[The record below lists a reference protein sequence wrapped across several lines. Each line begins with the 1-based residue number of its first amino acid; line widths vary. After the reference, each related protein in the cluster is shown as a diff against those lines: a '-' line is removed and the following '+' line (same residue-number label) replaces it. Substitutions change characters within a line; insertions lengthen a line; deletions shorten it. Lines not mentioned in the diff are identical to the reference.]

1 MRRAVEPAQCAILIS
16 RTGTE
21 KITMQSTS
29 EHDREVVVQER
40 AARGVLRHWKMVAI
54 AVGALGADQLTKLLI
69 RANMRIGESWPEEGF
84 LRLTH
89 GTNTGSAF
97 GLFQDQTLVL
107 TIASVVAIGFVFL
120 FYRNDGGSTWLSWL
134 TSGLIL
140 GGALGNLI
148 DRVIA
153 GKVTDFIDVG
163 PWPVFNIA
171 DSSIVVGIIVLCAS
185 VLLRRDKRAD
195 APESPDSV
203 AHEQTTQ

>member
-1 MRRAVEPAQCAILIS
+1 
-16 RTGTE
+16 
-21 KITMQSTS
+21 MQSTS
-29 EHDREVVVQER
+29 EHDRDVAVQER
-40 AARGVLRHWKMVAI
+40 AAHGVLRHWKMVAI
-54 AVGALGADQLTKLLI
+54 AVAALGADQLTKFLI
-69 RANMRIGESWPEEGF
+69 RSNMRIGESWPEEGF

-107 TIASVVAIGFVFL
+107 TIASVVAIVFVFV

-140 GGALGNLI
+140 GGAFGNLI

-171 DSSIVVGIIVLCAS
+171 DSSIVVGITVLCVS
-185 VLLRRDKRAD
+185 VLLRRDKPAETH
-195 APESPDSV
+195 ESPDSAV
-203 AHEQTTQ
+203 HEQTAQ

>member
-1 MRRAVEPAQCAILIS
+1 
-16 RTGTE
+16 
-21 KITMQSTS
+21 MQSTS

-40 AARGVLRHWKMVAI
+40 AARGVLRHWKMVAV
-54 AVGALGADQLTKLLI
+54 AVAALGADQLTKLLI

-203 AHEQTTQ
+203 AHEHTTQ

>member
-1 MRRAVEPAQCAILIS
+1 
-16 RTGTE
+16 
-21 KITMQSTS
+21 MQSTS

-40 AARGVLRHWKMVAI
+40 AARGVLRHWKMVAV
-54 AVGALGADQLTKLLI
+54 AVAALGADQLTKLLI

-185 VLLRRDKRAD
+185 VLLRRDKPSE

-203 AHEQTTQ
+203 AHEHTTQ